1 MALES
6 ASLELDQGKIAMIGD
21 RRKSYF
27 GVLLLLVLF
36 AAVFYA
42 SWTFLKP
49 KVAEAPKPGTFGAI
63 AISADSGI
71 FGASWG
77 FHDPQSAT
85 QRAQME
91 CSKSGGANCVIKAS
105 LNNSCGSL
113 VTSGQTHLA
122 YVTTESDKTQAAA
135 FGLAQCQAS
144 GAGDCAVREQFCG
157 NGADQAQ

>member
-1 MALES
+1 
-6 ASLELDQGKIAMIGD
+6 MIGD
-21 RRKSYF
+21 RKKRYF
-27 GVLLLLVLF
+27 GVLLLLVLL

-42 SWTFLKP
+42 SWTYLKP
-49 KVAEAPKPGTFGAI
+49 KLAEAPKSDTFGAI
-63 AISADSGI
+63 AMSADSGI

-77 FHDPQSAT
+77 FHDADSAT

-91 CSKSGGANCVIKAS
+91 CAKSGGANCVIKAS

-122 YVTTESDKTQAAA
+122 YVTTEADKTQAAA

-144 GAGDCAVREQFCG
+144 GAAERAVREQFCG
-157 NGADQAQ
+157 NGADQAK